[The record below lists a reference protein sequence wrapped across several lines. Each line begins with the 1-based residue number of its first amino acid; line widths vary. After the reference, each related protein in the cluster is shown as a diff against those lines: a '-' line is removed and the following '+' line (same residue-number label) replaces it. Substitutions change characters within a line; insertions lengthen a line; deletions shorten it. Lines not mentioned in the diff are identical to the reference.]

1 MPAACYIPVPK
12 AVRTD
17 YAYHRSAGSF
27 RQMKLRTILLGI
39 LIVVASFVGATLLMN
54 LLWPNSLQ
62 QGRPQLTATAPL
74 EPLTGTSTV
83 LAPAAVAMSAIQAA
97 LEAQAPHSFAGKPQN
112 PLSQLLPGADLDFNI
127 ARGPLEVSGRSDAL
141 VISTPLSGTFEARGQ
156 IGGAAGALGNALSG
170 MLGGNVG
177 SQVQSLVGKNF
188 DQRADIH
195 GSVTATARPTI
206 AANWRLAP
214 NLTASA
220 NVADVALP
228 IAGVKLS
235 VAGEVKPVL
244 DGLVRD
250 QTNAL
255 EARVRND
262 PFIEAAA
269 RREWAKLCR
278 AIALGAAASGLP
290 NLWLEIR
297 PVRAI
302 AAQPKIDEKA
312 VTLLLGVQAQT
323 RIVPN
328 ETKPDCPF
336 PAQLDIVPQA
346 NEGSLDIAIPVDLP
360 FTAVSQ
366 LLEAQVAGK
375 TFPEDGSGPFAT
387 TIKRTAIAAS
397 GDRLLISLLVN
408 VKKRGLFSLGA
419 DATVHVWG
427 KPVLDQNAQVLRFT
441 DVALDVQSQAA
452 FGLLGE
458 AAQAAVP
465 YLQKAL
471 AEQAVID
478 LKPFAADAK
487 KRIAAAAGA
496 LTDQASG
503 VTANVVINDLRL
515 TGIAYDNKTL
525 RIIGDARGTV
535 SVAVSSLAWGT
546 Q

>member
-1 MPAACYIPVPK
+1 
-12 AVRTD
+12 
-17 YAYHRSAGSF
+17 
-27 RQMKLRTILLGI
+27 MKLRTILLG
-39 LIVVASFVGATLLMN
+39 LVIVVASFVGATLLMN
-54 LLWPNSLQ
+54 LLWPSPLQ
-62 QGRPQLTATAPL
+62 QGRPQLTATPPL
-74 EPLTGTSTV
+74 APLTGTSTV
-83 LAPAAVAMSAIQAA
+83 LAPAAIAMSAIQVA
-97 LEAQAPHSFAGKPQN
+97 LEAQAPRSFAGKPQN
-112 PLSQLLPGADLDFNI
+112 PVSQLLPGADLEFNI
-127 ARGPLEVSGRSDAL
+127 ARGPLEVSGRPDAL
-141 VISTPLSGTFEARGQ
+141 VVSTPLSGSFEARGQ
-156 IGGAAGALGNALSG
+156 IGGAAGTLGNALSG

-177 SQVQSLVGKNF
+177 SQVQSLVGKTF

-195 GSVTATARPTI
+195 GSAAATARPTI

-220 NVADVALP
+220 NIADVALP

-250 QTNAL
+250 QINAL

-262 PFIEAAA
+262 PFIEIAA

-278 AIALGAAASGLP
+278 AIALGAAAPGLP

-302 AAQPKIDEKA
+302 AAQPKIDDKA
-312 VTLLLGVQAQT
+312 VTLLVGVQAQT

-346 NEGSLDIAIPVDLP
+346 NEGSLDIAVPVDLP
-360 FTAVSQ
+360 FTEVSR
-366 LLEAQVAGK
+366 LLETQVAGK
-375 TFPEDGSGPFAT
+375 TFPEDGSGSFAT
-387 TIKRTAIAAS
+387 TIKQAAIAAS

-427 KPVLDQNAQVLRFT
+427 KPVLDQNAQVLHFT
-441 DVALDVQSQAA
+441 NVALDVQSQAA

-465 YLQKAL
+465 HLQKAL

-487 KRIAAAAGA
+487 KRIAAAAAG

-503 VTANVVINDLRL
+503 VTANIVVNDLRL
-515 TGIAYDNKTL
+515 TGIAYDDKTL
-525 RIIGDARGTV
+525 RIIGDAKGAV
-535 SVAVSSLAWGT
+535 SIAVSSLAA